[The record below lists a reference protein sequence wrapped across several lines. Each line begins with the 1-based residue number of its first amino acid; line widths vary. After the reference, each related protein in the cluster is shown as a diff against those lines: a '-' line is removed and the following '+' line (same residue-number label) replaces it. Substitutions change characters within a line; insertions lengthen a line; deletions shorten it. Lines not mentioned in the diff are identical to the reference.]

1 MQVGSIIL
9 SHLYSKALAC
19 CCKNTIVKVPPPI
32 TIATTAARDSSI
44 IIVIII
50 CVRLQRHYHYIRY
63 IGLGNYDCFF
73 FTKLFLNYLLLLLL
87 LLLSCMYISLEMY
100 SYYNFVDLTSVSFIL
115 LLVNFRT
122 PL

>member
-1 MQVGSIIL
+1 MQVASIIL

-19 CCKNTIVKVPPPI
+19 YCCKNTIVKVPPPI

-50 CVRLQRHYHYIRY
+50 WVRLLRYHHILEY

-73 FTKLFLNYLLLLLL
+73 FTKLFLNYLLSILLLL
-87 LLLSCMYISLEMY
+87 
-100 SYYNFVDLTSVSFIL
+100 
-115 LLVNFRT
+115 
-122 PL
+122 